1 MPPAVLSLGARMAS
15 ILLWLL
21 VSAFSVRFMT
31 NHAGASEAA
40 AEASALGAL
49 SWIAVAATLLTLVVS
64 LMLRSPASQPQ
75 PKAPEAAVDPAP
87 AVDPAAA
94 EAHGAAGR

>member
-1 MPPAVLSLGARMAS
+1 MVAGIFPLAGQFGTA
-15 ILLWLL
+15 LL
-21 VSAFSVRFMT
+21 VALLTAGLSAFMARFMT

-40 AEASALGAL
+40 AEASALGTL
-49 SWIAVAATLLTLVVS
+49 SWIGVAATLLTLVVS

-75 PKAPEAAVDPAP
+75 PKTPEAAA
-87 AVDPAAA
+87 DPAAA